1 MFLQFFITSLNRI
14 AITGLFALT
23 VTVLYPGQCA
33 GSQDFDIMDG
43 TIESI
48 NKAFDSGQLTSE
60 QLVKMYLRRI
70 EAYEEKG
77 PGINALITLNPNAL
91 ARARKL
97 DRERKKKGRRSLVHG
112 IPFILKDNYGTAD
125 MPTTAGSVF
134 LKDSVPTRDAY
145 TTRKLRDAGALV
157 IGKAN
162 MSEFGLSY
170 SRFGYS
176 SLGGHTR
183 NPHNLKR
190 NASGSSSGSAAAV
203 AANFAV
209 FATGTDTAGSIRAP
223 ASVAGV
229 VGIRPTLGLTSRG
242 GVVPVTLSFDATGPI
257 ARTVRDTAIALQ
269 YMAGVDKDDPRT
281 LRSKGLIVKDYTRA
295 LDVHALKGARL
306 GVARDYFGANS
317 DVDRAIKQAIATMGK
332 QGAKLVDVKI
342 PKALLMAWEDIMD
355 PVIIEE
361 MGRQVD
367 TYLRSLPAAKTPRT
381 FSKLVDRYASL
392 KSDAMGFPVDPAR
405 LEAYQQSRKSTG
417 VANTAY
423 LYTLTNKMPAARNAV
438 LAIMKEKNLDAIVF
452 PTMPCPASPRF
463 TVKKDRTYVC
473 SVDDPYV
480 AAYLSCITGFPEI
493 SVPAGMTRHGLPV
506 GLSFFG
512 KPYSDSRLFGLAY
525 AFEQATKARRLPAS
539 TPRLKARE

>member
-1 MFLQFFITSLNRI
+1 MVFQLVINNLRRI
-14 AITGLFALT
+14 AFISLLALS
-23 VTVLYPGQCA
+23 VTMLYPGQCM
-33 GSQDFDIMDG
+33 GSQEFDIMDT
-43 TIESI
+43 TIEDI
-48 NKAFDSGQLTSE
+48 NKAFAAGHLTSE
-60 QLVKMYLRRI
+60 QLVQMYLKRI

-91 ARARKL
+91 ARARRL

-134 LKDSVPTRDAY
+134 LRESVPTRDAY
-145 TTRKLRDAGALV
+145 TTRRLRDAGAIV

-203 AANFAV
+203 AANFAI

-223 ASVAGV
+223 ASVTGV
-229 VGIRPTLGLTSRG
+229 VGIRPTLGLTSRS
-242 GVVPVTLSFDATGPI
+242 GVVPVASSFDATGPI

-281 LRSKGLIVKDYTRA
+281 LRSEGMIVKDYTRS
-295 LDVHALKGARL
+295 LDADALKGARL
-306 GVARDYFGANS
+306 GIARDHFGANP
-317 DVDRAIKQAIATMGK
+317 DVDRVIKQAIATMRK
-332 QGAKLVDVKI
+332 QGAKFVDVKI
-342 PKALLMAWEDIMD
+342 PRALLMAWEEIMD

-361 MGRQVD
+361 MGRQVGS
-367 TYLRSLPAAKTPRT
+367 YLRSVQGGAPRT
-381 FSKLVDRYASL
+381 FPELVDRYASL
-392 KSDAMGFPVDPAR
+392 TKDAWGFPVDPERLKAYGEAR
-405 LEAYQQSRKSTG
+405 ESRG
-417 VANTAY
+417 VANTGY
-423 LYTLTNKMPAARNAV
+423 LYTLTNKMPEARNAV
-438 LAIMKEKNLDAIVF
+438 LTIMKEKNLDAIVF

-463 TVKKDRTYVC
+463 TVRNDRTYVC
-473 SVDDPYV
+473 TVEDPYV

-493 SVPAGMTRHGLPV
+493 TVPAGMTRHGLPV

-512 KPYSDSRLFGLAY
+512 RPYSEPRLFGLSY
-525 AFEQATKARRLPAS
+525 AFEQATNARKPPVH
-539 TPRLKARE
+539 TPRLKHRE